1 MSSARRAHDPDDTGA
16 QADYIEC
23 CREEPFQVKL
33 PELSASA
40 APQFTDPA
48 SCKAWLESLPL
59 ANVAAAQAEL
69 VGELEVL
76 NRFPTSAAN
85 RLGVMETLR
94 EAVNFV
100 QIEQA
105 KRFINR
111 PLPMAEPEAGAL
123 ADTLE
128 LWEQMRLGY
137 QRCLELA
144 QGGDAPMRA
153 QAGLI
158 AQRLA
163 AYSGLK
169 MFHYYRA
176 YREVPPGEWRALHEA
191 YAQAERLGVAEEPVK
206 DFLNRDVHD
215 SSPRIAYARAL
226 LMGMASPNELTQRQ
240 LTFVAFLLERWAS
253 KLEVAREP
261 VAEGEGQ
268 PPLIADLA
276 GDACPR
282 RPQPG
287 DPAAAEPRYLDTRKL
302 AKSLRN
308 RVGLL
313 RRGESPAKLA
323 LGEDCVQPSCEQ
335 LLVYLFRQWCQ
346 AKPPRGAERRGSGA
360 TAQVCVEFE
369 AVHRRF
375 SGGGP
380 RRPVE
385 AKEMTQQQRDELETL
400 GHLRAATQPE
410 ESGASEVEEWR
421 IVDDSP
427 QGLRIVR
434 AGRGGARR
442 YTHGQLLAL
451 RPGEAKGYLLG
462 QVRWLM
468 VAANG
473 ELHAGVKL
481 MPGIA
486 VATTARPTALNEK
499 DARPFPALSLGAD
512 PAARSPAS
520 LVLPAASFKPKRML
534 EVAGDK
540 PLKVRLSEVLE
551 RGVDFERVAYEN
563 A

>member
-1 MSSARRAHDPDDTGA
+1 M
-16 QADYIEC
+16 
-23 CREEPFQVKL
+23 KL
-33 PELSASA
+33 PELSATA
-40 APQFTDPA
+40 APQFTDAA
-48 SCKAWLESLPL
+48 SCKAWLENLPL
-59 ANVAAAQAEL
+59 ANVGAAQAEL
-69 VGELEVL
+69 LAELEVL

-94 EAVNFV
+94 EPVNFV

-111 PLPMAEPEAGAL
+111 PLPMAEPESATF
-123 ADTLE
+123 ADTVE

-144 QGGDAPMRA
+144 QGGDAAMRA

-176 YREVPPGEWRALHEA
+176 YREVPPSDWRALHEA
-191 YAQAERLGVAEEPVK
+191 YAQAERLGVAGEPVK

-215 SSPRIAYARAL
+215 SSPRIAYARAV

-240 LTFVAFLLERWAS
+240 ITFVAFLLERWAS
-253 KLEVAREP
+253 KLEVSLQP

-268 PPLIADLA
+268 PPLVADL
-276 GDACPR
+276 GGQTCPR
-282 RPQPG
+282 RAQP
-287 DPAAAEPRYLDTRKL
+287 DEPAAAEPRYLDTRKL
-302 AKSLRN
+302 AKTLRN

-313 RRGESPAKLA
+313 RKGESPAKLL

-346 AKPPRGAERRGSGA
+346 AKSARGAERQRSSD
-360 TAQVCVEFE
+360 TARVCAEFE
-369 AVHRRF
+369 AIHRIF
-375 SGGGP
+375 SGGGA

-385 AKEMTQQQRDELETL
+385 AKELTQQQRQELETL
-400 GHLRAATQPE
+400 GHIRNATQPE
-410 ESGASEVEEWR
+410 ETGPSDLEEWK
-421 IVDDSP
+421 IVDDSA
-427 QGLRIVR
+427 QGLRLVR
-434 AGRGGARR
+434 PARGGAKR
-442 YTHGQLLAL
+442 YTHGQLVAVRL
-451 RPGEAKGYLLG
+451 GESKGYVLG

-473 ELHAGVKL
+473 ELHAGMKL
-481 MPGIA
+481 MAGVS
-486 VATTARPTALNEK
+486 VATTVRPTGLNEK
-499 DARPFPALSLGAD
+499 NVRPFPALSLGAL
-512 PAARSPAS
+512 PAAQSPAS

-540 PLKVRLSEVLE
+540 PLNVRLTEILE
-551 RGVDFERVAYEN
+551 RGVDFERVAYE
-563 A
+563 AA

>member
-1 MSSARRAHDPDDTGA
+1 
-16 QADYIEC
+16 
-23 CREEPFQVKL
+23 VKL

-40 APQFTDPA
+40 APQFTDAA
-48 SCKAWLESLPL
+48 SCKQWLENLPL
-59 ANVAAAQAEL
+59 ANVGAAQQEMLA
-69 VGELEVL
+69 ELEVL

-94 EAVNFV
+94 EPVNFV

-111 PLPMAEPEAGAL
+111 PLPMAPPESAAL
-123 ADTLE
+123 ADTVE

-137 QRCLELA
+137 RRCLELA
-144 QGGDAPMRA
+144 KDGDAAMRA
-153 QAGLI
+153 QAALI
-158 AQRLA
+158 AQRVV

-176 YREVPPGEWRALHEA
+176 YREVPPGDWRALHAA

-206 DFLNRDVHD
+206 DFLNHDVHD
-215 SSPRIAYARAL
+215 SSPRIAYARAV

-240 LTFVAFLLERWAS
+240 LSFVAYLLERWAS
-253 KLEVAREP
+253 KLEVSPDP

-268 PPLIADLA
+268 PPLVADLA
-276 GDACPR
+276 GAACPG

-287 DPAAAEPRYLDTRKL
+287 EPAAADPRYLDTRKI

-335 LLVYLFRQWCQ
+335 LLVFLFRQWCQ
-346 AKPPRGAERRGSGA
+346 AKSARGAERQRSGDA
-360 TAQVCVEFE
+360 ARVCVEFE
-369 AVHRRF
+369 AIHRQLAG
-375 SGGGP
+375 SGA

-385 AKEMTQQQRDELETL
+385 AKEMTRQQRQELETL
-400 GHLRAATQPE
+400 GHIRTATQPQE
-410 ESGASEVEEWR
+410 AASADIEEWK
-421 IVDDSP
+421 IVDDSA
-427 QGLRIVR
+427 QGLRMVR
-434 AGRGGARR
+434 AAGVGAKR
-442 YTHGQLLAL
+442 YAHGQLVAV
-451 RPGEAKGYLLG
+451 RTGDAKGYTLG

-468 VAANG
+468 VAVNG

-481 MPGIA
+481 IPGIA
-486 VATTARPTALNEK
+486 VATTVRPTALNEK
-499 DARPFPALSLGAD
+499 NVRPFPALSLGAL
-512 PAARSPAS
+512 PAAQSPAS

-534 EVAGDK
+534 EVALDK
-540 PLKVRLSEVLE
+540 PVNVRLIEILE
-551 RGVDFERVAYEN
+551 RGVDFERVVYEN

>member
-1 MSSARRAHDPDDTGA
+1 M
-16 QADYIEC
+16 
-23 CREEPFQVKL
+23 KL

-40 APQFTDPA
+40 APQFTDAA
-48 SCKAWLESLPL
+48 SCKAWLENLPL
-59 ANVAAAQAEL
+59 ANVGAAQQEL
-69 VGELEVL
+69 LAELEVL
-76 NRFPTSAAN
+76 NRFPTSSAN

-111 PLPMAEPEAGAL
+111 PLPMAQPESAAL
-123 ADTLE
+123 ADTVE

-144 QGGDAPMRA
+144 QGGDAAMRA
-153 QAGLI
+153 QAALI

-163 AYSGLK
+163 AYAGLK

-176 YREVPPGEWRALHEA
+176 YREVPPSDWRALHEA
-191 YAQAERLGVAEEPVK
+191 YALAERLGVIEEPVK

-215 SSPRIAYARAL
+215 SSPRIAYARAV

-253 KLEVAREP
+253 KLEVSLEP

-276 GDACPR
+276 GAACPG
-282 RPQPG
+282 RPQLEE
-287 DPAAAEPRYLDTRKL
+287 PAAAEPRYLDTRKL

-335 LLVYLFRQWCQ
+335 LLVFLFRQWCQ
-346 AKPPRGAERRGSGA
+346 AKSTRAASRQRSGDA
-360 TAQVCVEFE
+360 ARVCVEFE
-369 AVHRRF
+369 AIHRQL
-375 SGGGP
+375 SGSSS

-385 AKEMTQQQRDELETL
+385 AKEMTQQQRQELETL
-400 GHLRAATQPE
+400 GHIRTATGPQE
-410 ESGASEVEEWR
+410 TVSSDIEEWK
-421 IVDDSP
+421 IVDDSA
-427 QGLRIVR
+427 QGLRMLR
-434 AGRGGARR
+434 AAGGSAKR
-442 YTHGQLLAL
+442 YTHGQLVAV
-451 RPGEAKGYLLG
+451 RPGDAKHYVLG

-468 VAANG
+468 VSVNG

-499 DARPFPALSLGAD
+499 NARPFPALSLGAA
-512 PAARSPAS
+512 PAAQSPAS
-520 LVLPAASFKPKRML
+520 LVLPAASFRPKRVL

-540 PLKVRLSEVLE
+540 PLNVRLGEILE
-551 RGVDFERVAYEN
+551 RGVDFERVAYEII
-563 A
+563 

>member
-1 MSSARRAHDPDDTGA
+1 M
-16 QADYIEC
+16 
-23 CREEPFQVKL
+23 KL
-33 PELSASA
+33 PELSATA
-40 APQFTDPA
+40 APQFTNPA
-48 SCKAWLESLPL
+48 SCKSWLENLPL
-59 ANVAAAQAEL
+59 ANVGAAQQEL
-69 VGELEVL
+69 LGELEVL

-94 EAVNFV
+94 EPVNFV

-111 PLPMAEPEAGAL
+111 PLPMAQPESAAFT
-123 ADTLE
+123 DTVE

-144 QGGDAPMRA
+144 QGGDAGMRA

-158 AQRLA
+158 AQRLG

-169 MFHYYRA
+169 MFHYCRA
-176 YREVPPGEWRALHEA
+176 YREVPPSDWRALHEA
-191 YAQAERLGVAEEPVK
+191 YALAERLGVAEEPVK
-206 DFLNRDVHD
+206 DFMNRDVHD
-215 SSPRIAYARAL
+215 SSPRIAYARAV

-253 KLEVAREP
+253 KLEISLQP
-261 VAEGEGQ
+261 LAEGEGQ
-268 PPLIADLA
+268 PPLVADLA

-287 DPAAAEPRYLDTRKL
+287 EAPAAEPRYLDTRKL

-313 RRGESPAKLA
+313 RKGESPAKLA

-335 LLVYLFRQWCQ
+335 LLVFLFRQWCQ
-346 AKPPRGAERRGSGA
+346 AKSPRVAERRASKDSA
-360 TAQVCVEFE
+360 RVCVEFE
-369 AVHRRF
+369 AIHRQF
-375 SGGGP
+375 SGGGA

-385 AKEMTQQQRDELETL
+385 AKELTQQQRQELETL
-400 GHLRAATQPE
+400 GHIRAAAQPE
-410 ESGASEVEEWR
+410 ETASVDTEEWR
-421 IVDDSP
+421 VVDDSAP
-427 QGLRIVR
+427 GLRMLR
-434 AGRGGARR
+434 PARSGGKR
-442 YTHGQLLAL
+442 YTHGQLLAV
-451 RPGEAKGYLLG
+451 RPDERGYVLG
-462 QVRWLM
+462 QMRWLM

-481 MPGIA
+481 MPGTP
-486 VATTARPTALNEK
+486 VATTARPTGLNEK
-499 DARPFPALSLGAD
+499 NGRPFPALSLGAV
-512 PAARSPAS
+512 PAAQSPAS

-540 PLKVRLSEVLE
+540 PLNVRLTEILE
-551 RGVDFERVAYEN
+551 RGADFERVAYEVP
-563 A
+563 